1 MNRDETFLSDSDEK
15 FLRHTKTCPVD
26 VSCIEDES
34 KRSSMARLLGEILRI
49 FGVLYFELEA
59 LDGATVANDCRAAV
73 IAIQKPPDDSCISE
87 ATDLPSTVEL
97 ARTIV
102 VWRGEQLRF
111 HIVLHM
117 NVAEMLLSD
126 DKQHEA
132 LAMACIAHEL
142 AHVQHEGRF
151 SQRFSSIYRGPL
163 ECGNRIRE
171 MFIRAM
177 DVWSEYAACR
187 SSACFRPEALGEHGM
202 LLRHA
207 IEKSL
212 TIRRTG
218 SSQDRQVAA
227 AEMLVCAG
235 YLLGQLDGLELEAEL
250 ATQDAEISLH
260 GHLTVAM
267 TLNRLRDILRKLWE
281 TEEEW
286 ESIEVFAP
294 IYDLMLEL
302 G

>member
-1 MNRDETFLSDSDEK
+1 MNRDEIFLSESDGR
-15 FLRHTKTCPVD
+15 FMRHSRIYPVD

-34 KRSSMARLLGEILRI
+34 VHSSMETLLGEILRL
-49 FGVLYFELEA
+49 FGILYFELEA
-59 LDGATVANDCRAAV
+59 LDGMTVAKDCRAAA
-73 IAIQKPPDDSCISE
+73 IAIQKPPDDSCVSAGI
-87 ATDLPSTVEL
+87 DLPSTVEL

-102 VWRGEQLRF
+102 VWRGEELRF
-111 HIVLHM
+111 HVVLHLD
-117 NVAEMLLSD
+117 VAELLLSE
-126 DKQHEA
+126 DKQHEP

-151 SQRFSSIYRGPL
+151 SRKFSSIYRGPL
-163 ECGNRIRE
+163 ECGNRTRA

-187 SSACFRPEALGEHGM
+187 SSACFRPEALGEYGR
-202 LLRHA
+202 LLQRA
-207 IEKSL
+207 IEKLL
-212 TIRRTG
+212 TIRQTG
-218 SSQDRQVAA
+218 EGEDRQTAA
-227 AEMLVCAG
+227 AEVLVCAG
-235 YLLGQLDGLELEAEL
+235 YLLGQLDGLALEAEL
-250 ATQDAEISLH
+250 QTRDAALSLR
-260 GHLTVAM
+260 GDITV
-267 TLNRLRDILRKLWE
+267 TVILDRLRSILRNLWE